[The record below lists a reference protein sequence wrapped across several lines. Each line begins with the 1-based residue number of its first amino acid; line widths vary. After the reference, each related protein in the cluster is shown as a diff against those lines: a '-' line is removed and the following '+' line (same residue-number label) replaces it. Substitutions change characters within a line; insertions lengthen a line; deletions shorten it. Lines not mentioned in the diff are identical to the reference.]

1 MLHKIRDLFGGRI
14 KLALS
19 GAAPI
24 DTDILEF
31 FHAAGVWVLE
41 GYGMTENC
49 AVHTL
54 NTIEAHR
61 FGTVGRPL
69 PPAR

>member
-1 MLHKIRDLFGGRI
+1 M

-49 AVHTL
+49 ARRTRS
-54 NTIEAHR
+54 TRSRRTASAPSA
-61 FGTVGRPL
+61 GRCRA
-69 PPAR
+69 AR